1 MSLGRIAYCDY
12 PGCRA
17 FTTDVEE
24 HSSLVSTPHWIT
36 THDPDP
42 AGDGSVSNTALHYC
56 TPEHMGHDIAMR
68 KQYRQEQDD
77 YWTNYL
83 AEMVHDERLDRSEA

>member
-17 FTTDVEE
+17 FTTDVAE
-24 HSSLVSTPHWIT
+24 HSSLVATPHWIT
-36 THDPDP
+36 THDPDQ
-42 AGDGSVSNTALHYC
+42 AGDGSVANTTLHYC
-56 TPEHMGHDIAMR
+56 TPEHMSHDIAMR